1 MTNVTLEVVGGVDT
15 HADTHHAAV
24 VDTAGRQLADRQF
37 PTTEAGY
44 VALIGFLVSFG
55 TLLRVGVEGTGS
67 YGAGL
72 ARALRAHHIHVAEVI
87 RPNRQ
92 RACQVVCVSGWCLGG

>member
-72 ARALRAHHIHVAEVI
+72 ARALRA
-87 RPNRQ
+87 
-92 RACQVVCVSGWCLGG
+92 RACQMVCVRGGSPYERKHTVGYRQGVA